1 VRFFW
6 SSFFHIPLFGDLT
19 EGFMILEAECYSSSC
34 RGRVV
39 AIVHLPRGGDE
50 WSGEGGGQPS

>member
-1 VRFFW
+1 
-6 SSFFHIPLFGDLT
+6 
-19 EGFMILEAECYSSSC
+19 MILEAECYSSSC

-50 WSGEGGGQPS
+50 WSGEGGGGVNLHDDRK